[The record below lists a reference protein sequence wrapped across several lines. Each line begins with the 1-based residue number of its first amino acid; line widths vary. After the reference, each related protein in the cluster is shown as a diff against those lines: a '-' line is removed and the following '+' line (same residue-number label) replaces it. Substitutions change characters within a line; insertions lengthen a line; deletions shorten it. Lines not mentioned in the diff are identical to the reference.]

1 VELEV
6 DSPPG
11 SPRISS
17 PNGAS
22 ASASELLITANGG
35 GRSIGSKKSDL
46 FSVSALL
53 RRDEPPPQRR
63 TPRSPPLGHLTSSGL
78 AMPFNPLEAMRQGY
92 PPNYDAAMFQRP
104 LFSPALPFFAAVAFH
119 QGQQQQQQQQQQQ
132 SGLAAG

>member
-17 PNGAS
+17 PSGTS

-53 RRDEPPPQRR
+53 RRDEPPARR
-63 TPRSPPLGHLTSSGL
+63 TPRSPPLGHLTASGL

-119 QGQQQQQQQQQQQ
+119 QGQQQQQQQQQQ
-132 SGLAAG
+132 SGLGAG